1 MKADELKRLRDAL
14 GRLTA
19 NQRKLVLHELA
30 HAQAIDEVA
39 DCIEKRLAARP
50 MCPAC
55 NGEHVVR
62 NGFANGLQRYKCR
75 DCRIT
80 FNALTGTPL
89 ARLRYRDKW
98 LDQAKVLDEGQSVRK
113 AATRLGVHST
123 TAFRWR
129 HRWLACPREAKAVH
143 MAGVVEA
150 DETYQLLSYKGQP
163 ARLARQTQRAPRR
176 RGGKAAKRGVSS
188 EQVPILVMRNR
199 SGETSDFVLPNTGK
213 AALKAVLPQALADD
227 SVLCSD
233 GSNHLHQAAV
243 ELAIEH
249 QAINMSAGERIRGPW
264 HVQNVN
270 AYHSRL
276 KTWLRRF
283 NGISTHYLPNYL
295 GWFRALDRNA
305 RLRVDAVSLLALA
318 IGPGPSALNAN

>member
-1 MKADELKRLRDAL
+1 MSVKA
-14 GRLTA
+14 G
-19 NQRKLVLHELA
+19 Q
-30 HAQAIDEVA
+30 
-39 DCIEKRLAARP
+39 
-50 MCPAC
+50 
-55 NGEHVVR
+55 
-62 NGFANGLQRYKCR
+62 LQ
-75 DCRIT
+75 
-80 FNALTGTPL
+80 
-89 ARLRYRDKW
+89 
-98 LDQAKVLDEGQSVRK
+98 
-113 AATRLGVHST
+113 
-123 TAFRWR
+123 
-129 HRWLACPREAKAVH
+129 
-143 MAGVVEA
+143 
-150 DETYQLLSYKGQP
+150 
-163 ARLARQTQRAPRR
+163 ARQTQRAPRR

>member
-98 LDQAKVLDEGQSVRK
+98 LDQAKVLDEGLSVRK

-150 DETYQLLSYKGQP
+150 DETYQLLSYKG
-163 ARLARQTQRAPRR
+163 
-176 RGGKAAKRGVSS
+176 
-188 EQVPILVMRNR
+188 
-199 SGETSDFVLPNTGK
+199 
-213 AALKAVLPQALADD
+213 
-227 SVLCSD
+227 
-233 GSNHLHQAAV
+233 
-243 ELAIEH
+243 
-249 QAINMSAGERIRGPW
+249 
-264 HVQNVN
+264 
-270 AYHSRL
+270 
-276 KTWLRRF
+276 
-283 NGISTHYLPNYL
+283 
-295 GWFRALDRNA
+295 
-305 RLRVDAVSLLALA
+305 
-318 IGPGPSALNAN
+318 